1 MEQEVNIQ
9 YVVNALSNQVA
20 QLSQEKAYHEAII
33 TAQQE
38 EINELKANTQQEKEN
53 AE

>member
-1 MEQEVNIQ
+1 MEQEVNWQ

-33 TAQQE
+33 AAQQE
-38 EINELKANTQQEKEN
+38 EINELKANIPEEKEN

>member
-1 MEQEVNIQ
+1 MEQEVNLQ

-33 TAQQE
+33 AAQQE
-38 EINELKANTQQEKEN
+38 KINELKANAPQDEEN
-53 AE
+53 AK